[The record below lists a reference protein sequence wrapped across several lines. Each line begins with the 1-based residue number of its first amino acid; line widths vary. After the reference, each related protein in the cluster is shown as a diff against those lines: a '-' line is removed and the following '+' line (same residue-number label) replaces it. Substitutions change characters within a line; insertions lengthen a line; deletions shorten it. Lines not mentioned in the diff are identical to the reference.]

1 MPQHAGCQNAKT
13 LLKLPCVECSSI
25 ASFITSPPPGFSNS
39 SRSSD
44 VSGQQDDAAVGH
56 TLLQVVEK
64 VCKAAQKQAR
74 IYQESIRDM
83 SELEDTTG
91 VELYQGR
98 DSGKARS
105 MIAIKTEKIERAKWV
120 PVSCFWASALV
131 QSCLA
136 GLCTCTLKRAYS
148 SQLLP
153 RCLHDGV
160 WQATA

>member
-1 MPQHAGCQNAKT
+1 MQPN
-13 LLKLPCVECSSI
+13 
-25 ASFITSPPPGFSNS
+25 FSTS
-39 SRSSD
+39 SRFGD
-44 VSGQQDDAAVGH
+44 VSGWQNDAAVGH

-131 QSCLA
+131 RSCLA
-136 GLCTCTLKRAYS
+136 GLCRCMPRRAYS
-148 SQLLP
+148 S
-153 RCLHDGV
+153 
-160 WQATA
+160 

>member
-1 MPQHAGCQNAKT
+1 MMFVDGR
-13 LLKLPCVECSSI
+13 VM
-25 ASFITSPPPGFSNS
+25 
-39 SRSSD
+39 
-44 VSGQQDDAAVGH
+44 QQSAAP
-56 TLLQVVEK
+56 LLQVVEK

-120 PVSCFWASALV
+120 PVSCLWTSTLV
-131 QSCLA
+131 QSCFAKLS
-136 GLCTCTLKRAYS
+136 TCVPGRA
-148 SQLLP
+148 
-153 RCLHDGV
+153 C
-160 WQATA
+160 